1 MSDRLS
7 GAGRDCESASK
18 NFCMSRD
25 KRIVVWRW
33 SFLQRS
39 PALSAGAP
47 DEQSRLRV
55 RGEVN
60 GGASASRSI
69 VQPAGTI
76 GILPTRRLRS

>member
-25 KRIVVWRW
+25 KRTVIWRC
-33 SFLQRS
+33 SVLQKS
-39 PALSAGAP
+39 PALSADAP
-47 DEQSRLRV
+47 DEQSRLWV

-60 GGASASRSI
+60 AGASASRSI